1 MHGLFEVDG
10 VEDFQFVALFQ
21 QQSAAF
27 HDNAALGV
35 CDYIT
40 GMALKEI
47 RLYKKAS
54 FAAAGTTDYQ
64 HVLISRMSRILG
76 AVAHHQAFGL
86 SQDHIL
92 LKNGISEG
100 LDVLGCTP

>member
-1 MHGLFEVDG
+1 MFSPPSFAYKPCSRCLQTSGTWTAYQILP
-10 VEDFQFVALFQ
+10 
-21 QQSAAF
+21 
-27 HDNAALGV
+27 LGI
-35 CDYIT
+35 CDHIA
-40 GMALKEI
+40 GMALKQI
-47 RLYKKAS
+47 RFDEEAG

-92 LKNGISEG
+92 LKHGISEG